1 MSSKLTV
8 KTNGSILVEGD
19 FEIYDDKGNKFDLG
33 GRNIVSI
40 CRCGLS
46 NNKPFCDGSHK
57 KGFEHN
63 VIAFA
68 IPPITK

>member
-46 NNKPFCDGSHK
+46 NNKPFCDGNHK

-63 VIAFA
+63 VVAFNL
-68 IPPITK
+68 PPITK